1 MNLESSPGEL
11 VTVFAGLHGMFLSEQ
26 DATAAVQQL
35 ARAARQMVPAATG
48 AGVSLMS
55 DDGTRLSTAA
65 TDKTVE
71 AADTLQY
78 ALGQGPCLSAWATG
92 DSQRVED
99 THQDPR
105 WVRWQQAAAQAGIRS
120 VLSVPLAYRDHRLGA
135 LKVYATRPGAFGDP
149 EERVLRLLADAAA
162 TLLGAAQP
170 VQAPRRLSGALQSAL
185 RSRETI
191 ALATGVLMS
200 RDHLGAEAARSRL
213 LEWSRSQGRPVVE
226 VAAEVLDGDSATGM
240 AGFGDADGP

>member
-35 ARAARQMVPAATG
+35 ARAALQMVPAATG

-65 TDKTVE
+65 TDESVE
-71 AADTLQY
+71 AADALQY

-92 DSQRVED
+92 EHQRIDD
-99 THQDPR
+99 THRDSR
-105 WVRWQQAAAQAGIRS
+105 WARWQSAAAQAGIRS
-120 VLSVPLAYRDHRLGA
+120 VLSVPLSYRGHRLGA
-135 LKVYATRPGAFGDP
+135 LKVYATTPGSFGDT
-149 EERVLRLLADAAA
+149 EERVLQLLADAAA

-170 VQAPRRLSGALQSAL
+170 VEAPMRLSTALQSAL
-185 RSRETI
+185 QSRETI
-191 ALATGVLMS
+191 ALASGVLMS
-200 RDHLGAEAARSRL
+200 REHLDAEAARARL

-226 VAAEVLDGDSATGM
+226 VAAEVLDGDSVTGRTR
-240 AGFGDADGP
+240 GGDADGS